1 MKSFKCIWGKSHCKA
16 ELPGV
21 VPTSEDAETIQASCL
36 HTCAEPSAQ
45 AQATSP
51 VTDEKKARARL
62 GMLKMLLRNAGFLEE
77 LNRMTTHG

>member
-1 MKSFKCIWGKSHCKA
+1 MKSFEYIWGKSRRKA

-21 VPTSEDAETIQASCL
+21 VPASEDAETIQASCL

-45 AQATSP
+45 AQATTP
-51 VTDEKKARARL
+51 VTDERAWS
-62 GMLKMLLRNAGFLEE
+62 GMLKTLLRNAGFLAE